1 MSVEGD
7 RPAPGGFVAREP
19 APVGWPDSGTHS
31 GSYPGGHNPTTATNP
46 PYPPPTPG
54 GGSPGGGGTGG
65 SLPPTAPNPVN
76 PAADPSVNPAA
87 PLTRP
92 TAPPPPPSTARPPV
106 TAPPKAMTGPA
117 VGPGLTVGA
126 AAQRKGAG
134 RRARLTLKRIDPW
147 STLKFSFVYSLAG
160 LVVLLV
166 AVVALYGIV
175 DAMGV
180 IGSIQTFLRDVE
192 GSKNGSGVADWLSF
206 GRVFSIALVVGLI
219 NVVLFTAFA
228 TLTAF
233 IYNVCTDLVGGVEV
247 TLAERG

>member
-1 MSVEGD
+1 M
-7 RPAPGGFVAREP
+7 
-19 APVGWPDSGTHS
+19 
-31 GSYPGGHNPTTATNP
+31 
-46 PYPPPTPG
+46 
-54 GGSPGGGGTGG
+54 TG
-65 SLPPTAPNPVN
+65 
-76 PAADPSVNPAA
+76 
-87 PLTRP
+87 
-92 TAPPPPPSTARPPV
+92 
-106 TAPPKAMTGPA
+106 AMTAAMPGPA
-117 VGPGLTVGA
+117 RSGATTVGA
-126 AAQRKGAG
+126 APQRKGAG

-180 IGSIQTFLRDVE
+180 IGSIQSFLRDVE
-192 GSKNGSGVADWLSF
+192 GSKSGGGVATWLSF

-219 NVVLFTAFA
+219 NVILFTAFA

-233 IYNVCTDLVGGVEV
+233 IYNVCTDLVGGIEV